1 MEYSINVNGS
11 LLQLGS
17 PVVMG
22 ILNVTPDSF
31 YAASRLDGE
40 RALVKRARSMLSAGA
55 SILDIGACSTRPGG
69 ELVSQQVELERL
81 QSALT
86 LLGKEFPNAVLSVD
100 TFRADVARRC
110 VGDYNVAIINDVSGY
125 DWDKDMFAAVAE
137 LRVPYI
143 LTHSVKLSQY
153 EPAVPAMLKQL
164 SQKMWELRSA
174 GVADVIVDPGFG
186 FGKTLE
192 QNYEIMSELQEFSLL
207 DAPLLVGISRKSMIT
222 KLLGIT
228 AAEALPGTMALNM
241 VALSKGASILRV
253 HDVPEAVQAISIAKA
268 LGASFLE

>member
-40 RALVKRARSMLSAGA
+40 RAIVERARAMLSAGA

-69 ELVSQQVELERL
+69 ELVSKQVELERL
-81 QSALT
+81 QSALA
-86 LLGKEFPNAVLSVD
+86 LIGKEFPNAVLSVD

-143 LTHSVKLSQY
+143 LTHSVKLSQD

-186 FGKTLE
+186 FGKTME

-268 LGASFLE
+268 LGTSFLE

>member
-40 RALVKRARSMLSAGA
+40 RAIVERARAMLSAGA

-100 TFRADVARRC
+100 TFRAEVARRC
-110 VGDYNVAIINDVSGY
+110 VGDYNVVIINDVSGY

-143 LTHSVKLSQY
+143 LTHSVKLSQD

-192 QNYEIMSELQEFSLL
+192 QNYEVMSELQEFSLL

-241 VALSKGASILRV
+241 VALSKGASSK
-253 HDVPEAVQAISIAKA
+253 ENS
-268 LGASFLE
+268 